1 MYKEKIDAYF
11 DDPARRQE
19 LIRTVSRLVGV
30 KSVKGEATPEAPF
43 GPGPRAALDEA
54 LKICDELGF
63 ATRDYDHYVGLAD
76 LNDKETQLHILG
88 HLDVVPEGMGWDTD
102 PYTCVEKDGMLYV
115 QGSIPHSIWNRGKE
129 TAKVIKIS
137 VTQEA
142 ERS

>member
-30 KSVKGEATPEAPF
+30 KSVKGGATPEAPF

-88 HLDVVPEGMGWDTD
+88 HILVWRRTGCSMAG
-102 PYTCVEKDGMLYV
+102 
-115 QGSIPHSIWNRGKE
+115 GSLTTKAPWLPPCWP
-129 TAKVIKIS
+129 
-137 VTQEA
+137 
-142 ERS
+142 

>member
-76 LNDKETQLHILG
+76 LNDKET
-88 HLDVVPEGMGWDTD
+88 
-102 PYTCVEKDGMLYV
+102 
-115 QGSIPHSIWNRGKE
+115 
-129 TAKVIKIS
+129 
-137 VTQEA
+137 
-142 ERS
+142 